1 MMQRLS
7 VWAPEAE
14 DVSVLMYAA
23 ADEAESFQATKDAD
37 GWWHAQ
43 VPYDPHETAYAFSV
57 GGSKAL
63 PDPRSERQHWGV
75 HGPSLKVDHRVFS
88 WTDAGFQQVPL
99 SSALIYEAHVGTF
112 SPEGTFGGVAR
123 HLDHLVE
130 LGVTHLELMPVAAFS
145 GMRGWGYDGVD
156 LFAPHEAYGGPDGL
170 KELVDACHRHG
181 IAVIMDV
188 VYNHLGP
195 EGGYLGQIGPYF
207 THDYQTPWGDAVNLD
222 GPGSHEVRRFF
233 IDNALMWLRDYHI
246 DALRIDAIHAFFDRS
261 ALHFLEQ
268 LAAEVDDLE
277 AHVGRRLLLIAE
289 SDLNDPRVV
298 TPREAKGL
306 GIDAQWSD
314 DFHHAVHTVISGENK
329 GYYADY
335 GALEHL
341 ADALQDTFVY
351 AGEFAPSR
359 RRVHGRRATHLG
371 QERFLGY
378 QQNHDQVG
386 NRALGDRLNH
396 LVDTDV
402 YKVSAAI
409 VLLSPFVPMLFQGEE
424 WATSAPFQYFT
435 DHGDPGLG
443 QAVSEGRRGEF
454 GDFGWKP
461 EDVPDPQ
468 AEETFLR
475 SKLPW
480 QEIDADADADGDA
493 EDAPQDGETAATR
506 EPHREQH
513 REVLAWYRALIHL
526 RRENPDL
533 AAGRA
538 RPTVWVDED
547 ARVLTMKRGVVWMY
561 VNLGEGAYTAAT
573 PSGAAHSLLLASKP
587 EAALTPAGLSLPA
600 RSVVVLRREPGHG

>member
-1 MMQRLS
+1 MYPGGERS
-7 VWAPEAE
+7 DAE
-14 DVSVLMYAA
+14 QV
-23 ADEAESFQATKDAD
+23 ETFQATKSAD

-43 VPYDPHETAYAFSV
+43 VPYDPLETAYAFSV
-57 GGSKAL
+57 GESKPL
-63 PDPRSERQHWGV
+63 PDPRSERQPWGV
-75 HGPSLKVDHRVFS
+75 HGASLKVNHAAFA

-112 SPEGTFGGVAR
+112 SEAGTFDGAAR

-130 LGVTHLELMPVAAFS
+130 LGVTHLELMPVAVFS

-156 LFAPHEAYGGPDGL
+156 LFAPHEAYGGPEGL
-170 KELVDACHRHG
+170 KKLVDACHARG
-181 IAVIMDV
+181 VAVIMDV

-222 GPGSHEVRRFF
+222 GPESHEVRRFF

-246 DALRIDAIHAFFDRS
+246 DALRIDAVHAFFDRS

-268 LAAEVDDLE
+268 MAGEVDDLE
-277 AHVGRRLLLIAE
+277 AHLGRRLLLIAE

-298 TPREAKGL
+298 TPREANGF

-314 DFHHAVHTVISGENK
+314 DFHHALHTVVSGENK

-335 GALEHL
+335 GSVQQL
-341 ADALQDTFVY
+341 AGALQDTFVY
-351 AGEFAPSR
+351 AGDFAPSR
-359 RRVHGRRATHLG
+359 RRVHGRSAGHLG

-378 QQNHDQVG
+378 HQNHDQVG

-396 LVDTDV
+396 HVATDL

-480 QEIDADADADGDA
+480 QEISANG
-493 EDAPQDGETAATR
+493 GG
-506 EPHREQH
+506 EQH
-513 REVLAWYRALIHL
+513 LEVLAWYRALIRV

-533 AAGRA
+533 AAGRT
-538 RPTVWVDED
+538 RPVVWVDED
-547 ARVLTMKRGVVWMY
+547 ACVLSMKRGVVWMY
-561 VNLGEGAYTAAT
+561 ANLGDASYTAPT
-573 PSGAAHSLLLASKP
+573 TSEAAHALLLASKP
-587 EAALTPAGLSLPA
+587 EAAVTPTGVAVPA
-600 RSVVVLRREPGHG
+600 RSVVVLRSETGES